1 MAEANV
7 RKNTIYN
14 VIKSVSGIIYPLITF
29 PYVSRVLLTENV
41 GKINFSNSIVSY
53 FSLIASLGISTYAIR
68 ECSKYRNDREQL
80 GDTASQV
87 LSINLWSTLLS
98 YTALAVTLVVARPLE
113 NYRGLIIIQ
122 SLTIL
127 FSTLGADWLNSAM
140 EDFRYITL
148 RTAAM
153 QLVSLLLMFLFVRQP
168 EDYIRY
174 ALISVLSSSGAN
186 VINVFYRR
194 KYCKTRFI
202 LHVDWKKHLPPILL
216 LFSLILS
223 QTIYTSS
230 DTTILGLVK
239 GDYQVGLY
247 GTSVRIYNIV
257 NMLVSSVSGVVL
269 PQLSAAFAEKRYYK
283 VNSLLEYALNFI
295 LVLGVPCIVGL
306 NAIAEEII
314 VLLAGDAY
322 REAAVSLH
330 ILTIAL
336 GCSFIG
342 GWIGNMML
350 LPAGK
355 EKICL
360 KASIVSA
367 AANVVLNLIFI
378 PVWGLNAA
386 AATTAFSEFISI
398 LIVRRHIDPEI
409 HIQGLRKMLQ
419 APVVGGI
426 SIVLICCIVRRLV
439 ESAYLVSLFS
449 IALSVVAY
457 LFILVVLKNE
467 FAMNFLR
474 PILGRFKREKK

>member
-1 MAEANV
+1 MAETDV

-29 PYVSRVLLTENV
+29 PYISRVLLTENV

-68 ECSKYRNDREQL
+68 ECSKYRSDREKL
-80 GDTASQV
+80 GDTAGQI

-98 YTALAVTLVVARPLE
+98 YAALAVTLVMSRPLE
-113 NYRGLIIIQ
+113 HYRELIIIQ

-153 QLVSLLLMFLFVRQP
+153 QLVSLLLMFLFVRRP

-174 ALISVLSSSGAN
+174 AFISVLSSSGAN
-186 VINVFYRR
+186 IINVFYRR
-194 KYCKTRFI
+194 KYCRTRFTLQI
-202 LHVDWKKHLPPILL
+202 DWKKHLPPILL

-230 DTTILGLVK
+230 DTTILGLFK

-257 NMLVSSVSGVVL
+257 NMLVSSVSSVVM
-269 PQLSAAFAEKRYYK
+269 PQLSAAFAEKNYHK
-283 VNSLLEYALNFI
+283 VDNLLEYALGFI
-295 LVLGVPCIVGL
+295 IVLGVPCIVGL

-314 VLLAGDAY
+314 VLLAGEAY
-322 REAAVSLH
+322 RDAALSLH

-336 GCSFIG
+336 ACSFVG

-355 EKICL
+355 ERICL
-360 KASIVSA
+360 KSSVISA
-367 AANVVLNLIFI
+367 AANVVLNLLFI
-378 PVWGLNAA
+378 PIWGLNAA

-398 LIVRRHIDPEI
+398 IIIRPHIDPDI
-409 HIQGLRKMLQ
+409 HIRGVRKLLT
-419 APVVGGI
+419 APIVGGVAIILI
-426 SIVLICCIVRRLV
+426 SCIVKHMV
-439 ESAYLVSLFS
+439 QSAYLVSL
-449 IALSVVAY
+449 ITITLSAAAY
-457 LFILVVLKNE
+457 VLILILLKNE

-474 PILGRFKREKK
+474 PHLGRLKKERM

>member
-1 MAEANV
+1 MAETDV

-29 PYVSRVLLTENV
+29 PYISRVLLTENV

-68 ECSKYRNDREQL
+68 ECSKYRSDREKL
-80 GDTASQV
+80 GDTAGQI

-98 YTALAVTLVVARPLE
+98 YAVLAVTLVMARPLE
-113 NYRGLIIIQ
+113 HYRELIIIQ

-153 QLVSLLLMFLFVRQP
+153 QLVSLLLMFLFVRRP

-174 ALISVLSSSGAN
+174 AFISVLSSSGAN

-194 KYCKTRFI
+194 KYCRTRFT
-202 LHVDWKKHLPPILL
+202 LQVNWKKHLPPILL

-230 DTTILGLVK
+230 DTTILGLFK

-257 NMLVSSVSGVVL
+257 NMLVSSVSSVVM
-269 PQLSAAFAEKRYYK
+269 PQLSAAFAEKKYHK
-283 VNSLLEYALNFI
+283 VNNLLEYALGFI
-295 LVLGVPCIVGL
+295 IVLGVPCIVGL

-314 VLLAGDAY
+314 VLLAGEAY
-322 REAAVSLH
+322 REAALSLH

-336 GCSFIG
+336 ACSFVG

-355 EKICL
+355 ERICL
-360 KASIVSA
+360 KSSVISA
-367 AANVVLNLIFI
+367 AANVVLNLLFI
-378 PVWGLNAA
+378 PIWGLNAA

-398 LIVRRHIDPEI
+398 LIIRPHIDPDI
-409 HIQGLRKMLQ
+409 HIRGVRKLLT

-426 SIVLICCIVRRLV
+426 AIILISCIVKHMV
-439 ESAYLVSLFS
+439 QSAYLVSL
-449 IALSVVAY
+449 IAIVLSAAAY
-457 LFILVVLKNE
+457 LLILILLKNE

-474 PILGRFKREKK
+474 PILGRLKKERM

>member
-1 MAEANV
+1 MAAADV

-29 PYVSRVLLTENV
+29 PYISRVLLTENV

-68 ECSKYRNDREQL
+68 ECSKFREDREKL
-80 GDTASQV
+80 GNTASQV

-98 YTALAVTLVVARPLE
+98 YVVLAVTLVAARPLE
-113 NYRGLIIIQ
+113 HYRELIIIQ

-153 QLVSLLLMFLFVRQP
+153 QLVSLLLMFLFVRRP
-168 EDYIRY
+168 EDYMRY
-174 ALISVLSSSGAN
+174 AVISVLSSSGAN
-186 VINVFYRR
+186 VINIFYRR
-194 KYCKTRFI
+194 KYCRTRFV
-202 LHVDWKKHLPPILL
+202 LHIDWKKHVPPILL

-257 NMLVSSVSGVVL
+257 NMLVSSVSSVVL
-269 PQLSAAFAEKRYYK
+269 PQLSAAFAAKNYRK
-283 VNSLLEYALNFI
+283 VNDLLEYALGFI
-295 LVLGVPCIVGL
+295 IVLGVPCIVGL

-314 VLLAGDAY
+314 VLLAGEAY

-360 KASIVSA
+360 KASVMSA
-367 AANVVLNLIFI
+367 AANVILNLIFI

-386 AATTAFSEFISI
+386 AATTAFSEFISVM
-398 LIVRRHIDPEI
+398 IVRPHVDPEI
-409 HIQGLRKMLQ
+409 HVHGLRKMLT
-419 APVVGGI
+419 APIVGGI
-426 SIVLICCIVRRLV
+426 CIVLISGIVRYMV
-439 ESAYLVSLFS
+439 QSAYLVSV
-449 IALSVVAY
+449 ITIVLSVAAY
-457 LFILVVLKNE
+457 LAILILLENE
-467 FAMNFLR
+467 FAINFLR
-474 PILGRFKREKK
+474 PILERLKRKMK